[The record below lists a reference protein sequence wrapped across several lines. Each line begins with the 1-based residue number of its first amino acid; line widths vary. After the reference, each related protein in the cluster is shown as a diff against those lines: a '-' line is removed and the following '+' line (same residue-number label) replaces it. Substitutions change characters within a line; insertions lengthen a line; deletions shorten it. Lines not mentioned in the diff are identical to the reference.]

1 MAIDDDDNE
10 EDFSEKTLDSEGSG
24 KKSTR
29 INQEWLLWYNGKNDK
44 YYFQSK
50 TMDQDSSVAKKN
62 NNQPCIHFSKARQ
75 WAIIP

>member
-1 MAIDDDDNE
+1 MTLDDDDNE

-44 YYFQSK
+44 YCF
-50 TMDQDSSVAKKN
+50 
-62 NNQPCIHFSKARQ
+62 
-75 WAIIP
+75 